1 MQQQRQ
7 YPPVC
12 AVVVTYNR
20 KTLLLECL
28 EGIKKQTAPVEA
40 IYLVDNA
47 SVDGTPE
54 ALLDAGLI
62 SELPQQGLNDSAIYT
77 YKPDTLEGIT
87 LYYIRMHKN
96 TGGAGGFHEGLKRAY
111 ENPYSW
117 FWLMDDDVE
126 PLPTALSTQLSF
138 SGIGKCIMP
147 GKKFLDGTV
156 LVDDSHFCL
165 TTGKMTPV
173 KGSIFSAAEPF
184 SCKNYGTFEGMLISR
199 EVVEKV
205 GLPDT
210 RFFYIGDDFVYGAM
224 ASLYTNV
231 LMLKEPVFLKKLKR
245 EDAKTVMGKDS
256 VRLRDMEIYYG
267 TRNRFLIFEYL
278 KKLGTFSSVAYVSV
292 FLGVL
297 RSTAG
302 ILFIDRSLRKLYLLY
317 KGLSDGI
324 LNKFTT

>member
-1 MQQQRQ
+1 MAVPQH
-7 YPPVC
+7 PSVC

-20 KTLLLECL
+20 KALLLECL
-28 EGIKKQTAPVEA
+28 DGIIKQTVPVEA

-47 SVDGTPE
+47 SFDGTPE
-54 ALLDAGLI
+54 ALLEAGLI

-77 YKPDTLEGIT
+77 YKPGNMCGIT
-87 LYYIRMHKN
+87 LHYIRMNKN

-111 ENPYSW
+111 NNPHSW

-138 SGIGKCIMP
+138 SNVGKCIMP
-147 GKKFLDGTV
+147 GKKFQDGTFFP
-156 LVDDSHFCL
+156 DDSHFCL

-173 KGSIFSAAEPF
+173 LGNEFSLSEAF

-199 EVVEKV
+199 EVVERV

-231 LMLKEPVFLKKLKR
+231 LMLKEPLFLKKIKR
-245 EDAKTVMGKDS
+245 ADPKNVLGKES
-256 VRLRDMEIYYG
+256 VRLKEMEIYYG

-278 KKLGTFSSVAYVSV
+278 KKLGTFSFLAYVSV
-292 FLGVL
+292 FTDVL
-297 RSTAG
+297 RSTIG
-302 ILFIDRSLRKLYLLY
+302 ILLIDRSPKKLFLLY
-317 KGLSDGI
+317 KGLLDGI
-324 LNKFTT
+324 LGRFTK